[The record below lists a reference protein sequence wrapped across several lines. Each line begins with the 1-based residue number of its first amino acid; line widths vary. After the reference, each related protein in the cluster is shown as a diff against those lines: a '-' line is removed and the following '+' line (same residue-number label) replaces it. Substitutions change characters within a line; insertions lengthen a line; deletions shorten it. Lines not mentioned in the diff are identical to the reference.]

1 MKNTI
6 KTFGL
11 CVLMGVAFEAG
22 ATLWNDVLKN
32 KVANA
37 FGKIQRNI
45 AD

>member
-22 ATLWNDVLKN
+22 ATLWNDVFKN
-32 KVANA
+32 KATNVFN
-37 FGKIQRNI
+37 KIRRNI
-45 AD
+45 VD